1 MTAALLA
8 PYIKALRT
16 VLTPVN
22 KTGTNGRLP
31 LIAPIATVWMGGYS
45 TAPGCDFKHFVP
57 ARACGSQ
64 KYWPRE
70 RRSRQ
75 QVIGSRRAYLD
86 HNATTPVR
94 PAVVEAM
101 IHALALPG
109 NPSSVHGEGRAARG
123 ALDRAREQVA
133 RLCGAQASNVVFTSG
148 GTEANATVLSPTLTD
163 CSGGAHCVR
172 LPTTLLL
179 HSATEHA
186 CVRDGHRFAA
196 GAAEALPVD
205 GDGLVDLAWLDG
217 RLARHAAEH
226 PGERALVSVHFAN
239 NETGV
244 VQALADVAAIARR
257 HGALVHS
264 DAVQAAGKLPLDIE
278 ALGVDMLTLSAHKLG
293 GPKGIGAIVFRTG
306 ALELADKPMR
316 GGGQERGWRAGTE
329 NLPGIAGFGVAAEE
343 AGRALDAES
352 GRLAALRDRLEA
364 GLLAL
369 VPGAVVFGR
378 GAPRR
383 LPNTTAF
390 AVPGTRAETALI
402 RFDLAG
408 VALSSGSA
416 CSSGKVKRS
425 QVLDAM
431 GVDPA
436 MSEGA
441 LRASLGWTTSEAD
454 IDQFLAAS
462 ASVFAA
468 NASRGTQAAA

>member
-1 MTAALLA
+1 M
-8 PYIKALRT
+8 
-16 VLTPVN
+16 
-22 KTGTNGRLP
+22 
-31 LIAPIATVWMGGYS
+31 
-45 TAPGCDFKHFVP
+45 
-57 ARACGSQ
+57 
-64 KYWPRE
+64 
-70 RRSRQ
+70 
-75 QVIGSRRAYLD
+75 IGSRRAYLD

-94 PAVVEAM
+94 PAVAEAM
-101 IHALALPG
+101 IQALALPG

-133 RLCGAQASNVVFTSG
+133 RLCGAKASNVVFTSG
-148 GTEANATVLSPTLTD
+148 GTEANATLLSPTLTD

-179 HSATEHA
+179 YSATEHA

-196 GAAEALPVD
+196 GAAEAIPVD
-205 GDGLVDLAWLDG
+205 GEGMVDLGWLDDRLG
-217 RLARHAAEH
+217 RHGAEH
-226 PGERALVSVHFAN
+226 PGERALVSVHLAN

-244 VQALADVAAIARR
+244 VQPLAEVVAVAHR

-264 DAVQAAGKLPLDIE
+264 DAVQAAGKIPLDVE

-293 GPKGIGAIVFRTG
+293 GPKGVGAIVFRTG
-306 ALELADKPMR
+306 ALELADKPLR

-329 NLPGIAGFGVAAEE
+329 NLPGIVGFGAAAEE
-343 AGRALDAES
+343 AGRALATEA

-369 VPGAVVFGR
+369 VPDAVVFGR
-378 GAPRR
+378 AAPR
-383 LPNTTAF
+383 LPNTLAF
-390 AVPGTRAETALI
+390 AVAGIRAETALI

-468 NASRGTQAAA
+468 NTSRGTQAAA